1 MSERRTTGSLGAR
14 GKGSAGHQSAQRPAD
29 EPGNTVPSPG
39 LAGRL
44 SDALRP
50 VRPSA
55 AFVSSLG
62 RELVHDAAYRIE
74 AWKKRR
80 RSVTIVAAVAGT
92 LLSVASLIGAAV
104 YLSSRSRARAEA
116 GAARQES

>member
-1 MSERRTTGSLGAR
+1 MSERRVPGSLSDHSKGLRGQKGGQRLAR
-14 GKGSAGHQSAQRPAD
+14 
-29 EPGNTVPSPG
+29 EPGDAVPVVG

-44 SDALRP
+44 SDVLQP

-62 RELVHDAAYRIE
+62 RELVQDAAYRIE

-80 RSVTIVAAVAGT
+80 RSVTIVAAAVGT
-92 LLSVASLIGAAV
+92 LLSVASLIGAVV
-104 YLSSRSRARAEA
+104 YLTSRSRGRAEA
-116 GAARQES
+116 GANGQES

>member
-1 MSERRTTGSLGAR
+1 MSERDATGSLFAHGNSRREQQA
-14 GKGSAGHQSAQRPAD
+14 AGRRTREASDRALAA
-29 EPGNTVPSPG
+29 G

-44 SDALRP
+44 SDALQP

-74 AWKKRR
+74 AWKRRR
-80 RSVTIVAAVAGT
+80 RSITIIAAAIGA
-92 LLSVASLIGAAV
+92 LLSVASLVGAIV
-104 YLSSRSRARAEA
+104 YLNSRSRARAEA
-116 GAARQES
+116 GAGVQES